1 MMKIAGAL
9 VIGSGIAMASA
20 VYMGIPYWG
29 LDLGKGSSPENPMA
43 VESAIVTLPGFPLLA
58 KAKGSTKEWY
68 VPARIQLVIKDK
80 KLKHKVCAWT
90 PKIHEILSL
99 YFNRHPAFPAVHE
112 MRLASAKT
120 EEHLKSSILK
130 MTGGHWL
137 DSLKVEYGKL
147 DHLTTDQKTF
157 CLQRYT

>member
-1 MMKIAGAL
+1 M
-9 VIGSGIAMASA
+9 GSGLAMASA
-20 VYMGIPYWG
+20 VYMGVPYWG
-29 LDLGKGSSPENPMA
+29 LSLENASTEAPSETP
-43 VESAIVTLPGFPLLA
+43 ESAIITLPGFPILA

-68 VPARIQLVIKDK
+68 VPARIRLVIKDK

-99 YFNRHPAFPAVHE
+99 YFNRNPAFPAVNE
-112 MRLASAKT
+112 MRVAPAQT
-120 EEHLKSSILK
+120 ENHLKTSILK
-130 MTGGHWL
+130 ATGGHWL

-147 DHLTTDQKTF
+147 EHKAVDEKTL